1 MGHYAAEMM
10 CNTCG
15 RLRCACYREP
25 RPEDER
31 WTVWNYSARQ
41 AKELAMW
48 ERMSA
53 RMYATE
59 DEARAAIPAAI
70 DARIKVLQG
79 EIERLNA
86 LRPNE

>member
-15 RLRCACYREP
+15 QVRCTCYREP
-25 RPEDER
+25 PADDER

-41 AKELAMW
+41 AKELTLW

-59 DEARAAIPAAI
+59 DGAKAAIPAAI

-79 EIERLNA
+79 EIQRLNA
-86 LRPNE
+86 LRPNV